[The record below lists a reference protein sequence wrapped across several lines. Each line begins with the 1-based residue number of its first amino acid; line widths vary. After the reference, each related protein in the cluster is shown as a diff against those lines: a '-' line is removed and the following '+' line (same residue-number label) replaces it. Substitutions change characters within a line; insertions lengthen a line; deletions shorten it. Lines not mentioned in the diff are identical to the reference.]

1 MLSRKRNDLHA
12 WGQES
17 FASVFDF
24 LSNNT
29 LSRAE
34 LTEEG
39 GEVKDVHYGDVLIKF
54 GEVLDPSKE
63 SIPFV
68 SSLEKKSI
76 PSKDFLKDGDVI
88 IADTAEDATVGK
100 CTEIVN
106 SNGYSLVSGLHTFP
120 IRPRKAFGKG
130 YLGFYMNSNSYHN
143 QLVPYMQGIKVTSL
157 SRSAMLNTT
166 IAYPKD
172 ISEQEK
178 IGGAFFQI
186 DSLLSLHQR
195 KQQWN
200 RWRRLLHFQQ
210 DFTCLY

>member
-1 MLSRKRNDLHA
+1 MENASNTPSLRFRGYTDA

-172 ISEQEK
+172 IS
-178 IGGAFFQI
+178 
-186 DSLLSLHQR
+186 
-195 KQQWN
+195 
-200 RWRRLLHFQQ
+200 
-210 DFTCLY
+210 

>member
-1 MLSRKRNDLHA
+1 M
-12 WGQES
+12 
-17 FASVFDF
+17 
-24 LSNNT
+24 
-29 LSRAE
+29 
-34 LTEEG
+34 
-39 GEVKDVHYGDVLIKF
+39 
-54 GEVLDPSKE
+54 DPSKE

-106 SNGYSLVSGLHTFP
+106 SNGYSLGSGLHTFS

-143 QLVPYMQGIKVTSL
+143 QLVPNMQGIKVTSL

-195 KQQWN
+195 SWTTDPCSNKPGQRSHDQIDVFVLE
-200 RWRRLLHFQQ
+200 LLDDVEVGSLGCVHG
-210 DFTCLY
+210 